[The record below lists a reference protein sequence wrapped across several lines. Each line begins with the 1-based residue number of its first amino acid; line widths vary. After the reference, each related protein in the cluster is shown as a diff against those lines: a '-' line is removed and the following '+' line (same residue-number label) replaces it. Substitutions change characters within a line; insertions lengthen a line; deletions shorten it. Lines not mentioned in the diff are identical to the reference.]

1 MRRYLGTLLAVMLA
15 ATTALFV
22 PGQVGSANAAGHTPV
37 IFVHG
42 YLSTGATWDT
52 AKSVFEQGGYSS
64 DELYAYEYDFT
75 KSNVD
80 SANGLASLVQQV
92 LSSTGA
98 SQVDIVNHSM
108 GGLVSDWYLH
118 ELGGSQYV
126 RHLASIA
133 GANHGTNFAQ
143 ACQINPS
150 CVEMTPGSSFI
161 QTVTSG
167 DETPGATSY
176 ATWYSSCDG
185 VIDPYTSTMLSGANN
200 TEVACESHSAY
211 LQDTAFLAGVE
222 GFLGT

>member
-1 MRRYLGTLLAVMLA
+1 MRRIIGTFLALTA
-15 ATTALFV
+15 AAFTALLV

-37 IFVHG
+37 VFVHG
-42 YLSTGATWDT
+42 FLSTGATWDT
-52 AKSVFEQGGYSS
+52 AKSVFEQGGYTS

-133 GANHGTNFAQ
+133 GANHGTNLSQ
-143 ACQINPS
+143 ACQFWPS
-150 CVEMTPGSSFI
+150 CVEMIPGSSFI

-185 VIDPYTSTMLSGANN
+185 VIDPYTSTILDGANN
-200 TEVACESHSAY
+200 TNVACESHSAY
-211 LQDTAFLAGVE
+211 LTDTAFLAQVR
-222 GFLGT
+222 GFLAT